1 MPSPSPSVSLF
12 LSCLCM
18 EILTG
23 VRHKIETQ
31 ITYWLLGGKNIR
43 LDGGGTIDGSGQ
55 VQKFMPTLE
64 SLTNN

>member
-1 MPSPSPSVSLF
+1 
-12 LSCLCM
+12 M